1 MAKEI
6 IVKLVSETQ
15 KVNHGQMQRPQLAY
29 RNSQKNAK

>member
-15 KVNHGQMQRPQLAY
+15 KVKHAQMQQAQHAY
-29 RNSQKNAK
+29 PNSQKNAK